1 MSFLLYSKKSNKINL
16 LFIATLVNEGGKLD
30 GLKFELIYQ
39 DATKHDDSVRIRLV
53 QFWIDLSRCHGA

>member
-1 MSFLLYSKKSNKINL
+1 MSFLLYSKKSNKMNW

-39 DATKHDDSVRIRLV
+39 DATKHDDSVRIR
-53 QFWIDLSRCHGA
+53 